1 MRIVAVRFVELSE
14 VAELLG
20 CSIGEAYALV
30 SSGELPAVKVGG
42 PGNWRVNTAALE
54 MFIDRRDAK
63 PAEHHERPRIRR
75 HRVGAL
81 RGSGR

>member
-1 MRIVAVRFVELSE
+1 VAVRFVELSE

-20 CSIGEAYALV
+20 CSIGDTYALV

-42 PGNWRVNTAALE
+42 PGSWRVNTAALE
-54 MFIDRRDAK
+54 MFIERRDATA
-63 PAEHHERPRIRR
+63 AEHHEKPRIRR

-81 RGSGR
+81 RGSSR